1 MSRKSKKKQAEEQ
14 IQAQSAIEPDSEP
27 VPPAPDSWPTPEP
40 VQAPSQEQQPVE
52 VVATAGQS
60 AASPAVTSLADDEL
74 PPPPADLAEATKRF
88 PPIKTRKPG
97 VGAGLKLAGAI
108 FGKDVRTIAKHGLVS
123 SVILL
128 VFLMVI
134 FYIASYSMFM
144 FASTGFGEKG
154 NGGDGNKTSG
164 DGGPDLGNDGSLV
177 AIAGSDQ
184 TVLAGSLVTLD
195 SSGTEHT
202 ADIVFVQ
209 WSIENHNKSGWG
221 DSPSLYGP
229 TAQYTF
235 YEVGTFTVRLMVV
248 DARWNL
254 AEANFTATVNPRT
267 NDTTAPVIVF
277 NGTDPNNVTYGK
289 SVFFDASNSTDNDA
303 LGVVNWTWKI
313 QDVVDNTTYE
323 PKLHYSFM
331 STGNKQIMLVIRDY
345 SGHTT
350 TIDQSIN
357 VKPRDPS
364 DNNWPNARMSD
375 LPQSV
380 KVGDT
385 VTLDASAS
393 SDDRGITEYAWYVQ
407 LNNTHRWLTGQT
419 TSFVAG
425 GFGSYEITLVVKDN
439 AGNAGTDQKSVMA
452 LSAGMKEPSMVSW
465 TSTPLGQD
473 IPFNVLTFAY
483 GASLLASV
491 IFLGGLFAKGF
502 AHEIQK
508 GTAKTLFF
516 APLSVTNMVF
526 AKLLYPLIIGP
537 LFIFPLLMIS
547 LMPLQQDPMQ
557 VLEIGAVSYVFT
569 ALVLISAAYG
579 SCMIYAATKRMSV
592 KPTVVSR
599 SFMYLSLVGTLSVFA
614 GLAYLLDQ
622 WLSTDS
628 WNKMSEELGS
638 KIAMFSPF
646 HQGGLVLQNLLFG
659 APLRL
664 DWIVFI
670 IPAVLIVGGI
680 LASRKLYSDIFS
692 RE

>member
-27 VPPAPDSWPTPEP
+27 APPAPNPEPPTEP
-40 VQAPSQEQQPVE
+40 VQAPSQPRPVE
-52 VVATAGQS
+52 AVATAEPS
-60 AASPAVTSLADDEL
+60 AESPAVTPLADEEL
-74 PPPPADLAEATKRF
+74 PPPPADFAEAAGKF
-88 PPIKTRKPG
+88 PPIKTRRP
-97 VGAGLKLAGAI
+97 GAGAALRRAGAI

-144 FASTGFGEKG
+144 IASTGFGEKG
-154 NGGDGNKTSG
+154 NGGDGNNTSG
-164 DGGPDLGNDGSLV
+164 DGGPNFGNDGSLV

-184 TVLAGSLVTLD
+184 TVPAGSLVALD
-195 SSGTEHT
+195 SSGTEHA
-202 ADIVFVQ
+202 ADIMFVQ
-209 WSIENHNKSGWG
+209 WTIEGHNGTLWG
-221 DSPSLYGP
+221 DSPSLYAP
-229 TAQYTF
+229 IAQYRF
-235 YEVGTFTVRLMVV
+235 YEVGTFTVHLTVV
-248 DARWNL
+248 DVRWNL
-254 AEANFTATVNPRT
+254 AKANFTVTVNQKDSSDKT
-267 NDTTAPVIVF
+267 LPVIVV
-277 NGTDPNNVTYGK
+277 NGPDPNNVTYRTP
-289 SVFFDASNSTDNDA
+289 VFFDASNSTDNV
-303 LGVVNWTWKI
+303 GVVNWTWRI
-313 QDVVDNTTYE
+313 QDVMDNTTYG
-323 PKLHYSFM
+323 PKLKYNFT
-331 STGNKQIMLVIRDY
+331 STGNKQLMLVIRDD
-345 SGHTT
+345 SGNTAT
-350 TIDQSIN
+350 MEQPIN
-357 VKPRDPS
+357 VKPLDPS

-375 LPQSV
+375 LPQTV
-380 KVGDT
+380 HVGDT
-385 VTLDASAS
+385 VSLDASAS
-393 SDDRGITEYAWYVQ
+393 SDNQGIVEYDWYVH
-407 LNNTHRWLTGQT
+407 LNNTWKNYAGQT
-419 TSFVAG
+419 ASFVAS
-425 GFGSYEITLVVKDN
+425 GFGNYEITLVVKDN
-439 AGNAGTDQKSVMA
+439 AGNAGTDQKSVLA
-452 LSAGMKEPSMVSW
+452 LSQGMKEPSMVSW

-473 IPFNVLTFAY
+473 IPFDVLTFAY
-483 GASLLASV
+483 GVSLLASV

-628 WNKMSEELGS
+628 WNKMSEELGP

>member
-1 MSRKSKKKQAEEQ
+1 MSRKSKKLAEEQ
-14 IQAQSAIEPDSEP
+14 IQAQAAIGPNSEP
-27 VPPAPDSWPTPEP
+27 TPAAPDPEP
-40 VQAPSQEQQPVE
+40 PTELVQAPSQAQQPVK
-52 VVATAGQS
+52 VAAAAEQS
-60 AASPAVTSLADDEL
+60 ASSPAASSLADDEL
-74 PPPPADLAEATKRF
+74 PPPPADLAEGTRKF
-88 PPIKTRKPG
+88 SPIKTRKPG

-128 VFLMVI
+128 VFLMVT

-144 FASTGFGEKG
+144 VASTPFGEKG
-154 NGGDGNKTSG
+154 NGGGGNKTSG
-164 DGGPDLGNDGSLV
+164 DGGPNLGNDGSLV
-177 AIAGSDQ
+177 AIAGSDR
-184 TVLAGSLVTLD
+184 TVPAGSLVTLD
-195 SSGTEHT
+195 SSATEHA
-202 ADIVFVQ
+202 ADIMFVQ
-209 WSIENHNKSGWG
+209 WTIENHNSSGWS

-254 AEANFTATVNPRT
+254 AEANFTVTVNHKT
-267 NDTTAPVIVF
+267 SDMTAPVIVV
-277 NGTDPNNVTYGK
+277 NGTDPNNVTFGTAI
-289 SVFFDASNSTDNDA
+289 FFDASNSTDNI
-303 LGVVNWTWKI
+303 GVVNWTWKI
-313 QDVVDNTTYE
+313 QDVIDKTRYG
-323 PKLHYSFM
+323 PKLNYNFEG
-331 STGNKQIMLVIRDY
+331 TGDKQMMLVIRDD
-345 SGHTT
+345 SGNTAR
-350 TIDQSIN
+350 IDQSIN
-357 VKPRDPS
+357 VKPLDPS

-393 SDDRGITEYAWYVQ
+393 SDDRGIVEYDWYVQ
-407 LNNTHRWLTGQT
+407 LNNTRTRLTGQT
-419 TSFVAG
+419 TSFVAS
-425 GFGSYEITLVVKDN
+425 GFGSYEITLVVKDH
-439 AGNAGTDQKSVMA
+439 AGNAGTDQRSVMS
-452 LSAGMKEPSMVSW
+452 LDQGMKEPSMVSW
-465 TSTPLGQD
+465 ASTPLGQD
-473 IPFNVLTFAY
+473 IPFDVLTFAY
-483 GASLLASV
+483 GTSLLASV

-502 AHEIQK
+502 KHEIQK

-516 APLSVTNMVF
+516 APLSVTNLVF
-526 AKLLYPLIIGP
+526 AKLLYPLVIGP

-557 VLEIGAVSYVFT
+557 VLEIGVVSYIFT

-628 WNKMSEELGS
+628 WNKMSEELGP

-659 APLRL
+659 APLSL

-670 IPAVLIVGGI
+670 IPIVLIVGGV
-680 LASRKLYSDIFS
+680 LASRKLYADIFS

>member
-1 MSRKSKKKQAEEQ
+1 MSRKSRKKQAEEQ
-14 IQAQSAIEPDSEP
+14 IQAQAAIEPDSEP
-27 VPPAPDSWPTPEP
+27 APPAPNPEP
-40 VQAPSQEQQPVE
+40 PTELVQTPSQAQQPVE
-52 VVATAGQS
+52 VAVAAEQS
-60 AASPAVTSLADDEL
+60 AASTAVKSLADDEL
-74 PPPPADLAEATKRF
+74 PPPPADIAEATKKF

-134 FYIASYSMFM
+134 FYIASYTMFTV
-144 FASTGFGEKG
+144 ASTGFGGNG

-164 DGGPDLGNDGSLV
+164 DGGPNLGNDGSLV
-177 AIAGSDQ
+177 AIAGSDR
-184 TVLAGSLVTLD
+184 TVPAGSLVTLD
-195 SSGTEHT
+195 SSATQHA

-248 DARWNL
+248 DVRWNL
-254 AEANFTATVNPRT
+254 AEANFTVTVNHKT
-267 NDTTAPVIVF
+267 SDMTAPVIEVT
-277 NGTDPNNVTYGK
+277 GTDPNNVTYDVP
-289 SVFFDASNSTDNDA
+289 VFFDASNSTDNV
-303 LGVVNWTWKI
+303 GVVNWTWKI
-313 QDVVDNTTYE
+313 QDVIDKTKYG
-323 PKLHYSFM
+323 PKLKYNFN
-331 STGNKQIMLVIRDY
+331 STGNKQLMLVIRDD
-345 SGHTT
+345 SGNIA

-364 DNNWPNARMSD
+364 DNNWPNARMGD
-375 LPQSV
+375 LPQTV

-393 SDDRGITEYAWYVQ
+393 SDDRGIVEYDWYVQ
-407 LNNTHRWLTGQT
+407 LNNTRTRLTGQT
-419 TSFVAG
+419 ASFVAS

-439 AGNAGTDQKSVMA
+439 AGNAGTDQKSVLA
-452 LSAGMKEPSMVSW
+452 LNQGMKEPSMVSW
-465 TSTPLGQD
+465 KSTPLGQD
-473 IPFNVLTFAY
+473 IPFDVLTFAY

-502 AHEIQK
+502 KHEIQK

-516 APLSVTNMVF
+516 APLSVTNLVF
-526 AKLLYPLIIGP
+526 AKLLYPLIIAP

-557 VLEIGAVSYVFT
+557 ILEIGVVSYVFT
-569 ALVLISAAYG
+569 ALVLISGAYG

-622 WLSTDS
+622 WLATDS
-628 WNKMSEELGS
+628 WNKMSEDIGPR
-638 KIAMFSPF
+638 IAMFSPF

-659 APLRL
+659 APLSI

-680 LASRKLYSDIFS
+680 LASRTLYSDIFS

>member
-1 MSRKSKKKQAEEQ
+1 MSRKSKKEQ
-14 IQAQSAIEPDSEP
+14 VEAPTEVPTEPDPGPDPEP
-27 VPPAPDSWPTPEP
+27 VPAPSPEQPPVEAAETAEHLPEP
-40 VQAPSQEQQPVE
+40 P
-52 VVATAGQS
+52 G
-60 AASPAVTSLADDEL
+60 VTTLADDEL
-74 PPPPADLAEATKRF
+74 PPPPADLAEATKKF

-97 VGAGLKLAGAI
+97 TGAGLRLAGAI
-108 FGKDVRTIAKHGLVS
+108 FGKDVRTIAKHGLIS

-134 FYIASYSMFM
+134 FSIASYSMFM
-144 FASTGFGEKG
+144 FVSTGFGEKG
-154 NGGDGNKTSG
+154 NGGNGNNTS
-164 DGGPDLGNDGSLV
+164 DGGGPNLGNDGSLV
-177 AIAGSDQ
+177 AVAGSDQ

-195 SSGTEHT
+195 SSGTDHA

-209 WSIENHNKSGWG
+209 WSVENHNKSGWS

-229 TAQYTF
+229 TVDYRF
-235 YEVGTFTVRLMVV
+235 YEVGNFTVRLMVV

-254 AEANFTATVNPRT
+254 AEANFTVRVMQLNSY
-267 NDTTAPVIVF
+267 DKTAPLTVI
-277 NGTDPNNVTYGK
+277 NGTDPNNVTYGRA
-289 SVFFDASNSTDNDA
+289 VFFDASNSTDFV
-303 LGVVNWTWKI
+303 GVVNWTWKI
-313 QDVVDNTTYE
+313 QDVIDKTRYG
-323 PKLHYSFM
+323 PKLNYTFQ
-331 STGNKQIMLVIRDY
+331 STGNKQAMLVIRDA
-345 SGHTT
+345 SGNTATT
-350 TIDQSIN
+350 DQSIN
-357 VKPRDPS
+357 VKPSDPT
-364 DNNWPNARMSD
+364 DNTWPNARMSD

-380 KVGDT
+380 KAGDT

-393 SDDRGITEYAWYVQ
+393 SDDRGIVGYDWYVQ
-407 LNNTHRWLTGQT
+407 LNNTRTHLTGQT
-419 TSFVAG
+419 ASFVAS
-425 GFGSYEITLVVKDN
+425 GFGSYEITLVVKDQ
-439 AGNAGTDQKSVMA
+439 AGNAGTDQKSVLA
-452 LSAGMKEPSMVSW
+452 LTQGMKEPSMVSW
-465 TSTPLGQD
+465 TSTPLGQN

-502 AHEIQK
+502 AHEIQR

-516 APLSVTNMVF
+516 APLSVTNLVF

-557 VLEIGAVSYVFT
+557 ILEIGLVSYVFT
-569 ALVLISAAYG
+569 ALVLISGAYG

-599 SFMYLSLVGTLSVFA
+599 SFMYLSLVGTLAVFA
-614 GLAYLLDQ
+614 GIAYLLDQ
-622 WLSTDS
+622 WLATDS
-628 WNKMSEELGS
+628 WNKMSEDLGP

-659 APLRL
+659 APLTL
-664 DWIVFI
+664 DWVVFV

-680 LASRKLYSDIFS
+680 LASRTLYSDIFS